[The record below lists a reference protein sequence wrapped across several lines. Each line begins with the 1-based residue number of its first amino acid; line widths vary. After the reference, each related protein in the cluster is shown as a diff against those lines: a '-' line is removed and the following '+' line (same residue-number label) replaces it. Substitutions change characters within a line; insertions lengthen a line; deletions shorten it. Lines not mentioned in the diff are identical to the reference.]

1 MHDDP
6 TQGVRRG
13 VEAAGINGSSSDE
26 LISITSE
33 VCDGPGGPVNGYV
46 KALAGQFGE
55 TGAPP
60 GNRGKTPDEGRS
72 WGWPDTVGRLVAPPQ
87 GGDPDA
93 AGRTGR
99 DRPVRVR
106 GVTMDERAPLHA
118 LPAEQVAAALELR
131 ESKVALRPPED
142 ICRSG
147 VRSLRADVDA
157 YQCSSLSRAKL
168 YTNICLMTKCIAAE
182 FDGVM

>member
-72 WGWPDTVGRLVAPPQ
+72 WGWPRHGR
-87 GGDPDA
+87 A
-93 AGRTGR
+93 AGC
-99 DRPVRVR
+99 
-106 GVTMDERAPLHA
+106 
-118 LPAEQVAAALELR
+118 AAAGGRSRCHWPGGEGPAR
-131 ESKVALRPPED
+131 EGAWRD
-142 ICRSG
+142 
-147 VRSLRADVDA
+147 
-157 YQCSSLSRAKL
+157 
-168 YTNICLMTKCIAAE
+168 
-182 FDGVM
+182 DG